1 MGQARLILPLFFM
14 VMMIDGY
21 DLAALPLALPYLVK
35 EMDVAPSAF
44 SGALSAVLVGLGA
57 GALLIGPL
65 GDRFGRRLLIV
76 ASLTLIAAATIG
88 TAFSSTITEFVAW
101 RFFTGL
107 ALGACL
113 PNVTACT
120 AEFALPDRRAATIA
134 LISAGISIGAITA
147 GLITPLLVRLGGW
160 ELIFYAAGA
169 FILVLAVALFLAMP
183 ATDATSRKSDDAPA
197 TRGSIL
203 APLSPRYLP
212 ATALFVAFY
221 TLNVF
226 VLYMIASWLPHL
238 LTVAKLSLD
247 ASSQLTAFFQGG
259 GLVGGLLISWFI
271 DRGRG
276 VAAFLIVYGL
286 AIAAFWAAGAA
297 GASFA
302 IWAGLLLFI
311 GAGASGA
318 PLAIMALSSSFY
330 PAHVYSAAIGLA
342 VAIARLGAIAGP
354 LVGGALVAREYAPQ
368 FFLMICAAPL
378 IVCMALAALSA
389 RIKKAGAV

>member
-1 MGQARLILPLFFM
+1 
-14 VMMIDGY
+14 
-21 DLAALPLALPYLVK
+21 
-35 EMDVAPSAF
+35 MDIAPSAF

-65 GDRFGRRLLIV
+65 GDRFGRRVLIV
-76 ASLTLIAAATIG
+76 GSLLLIAAATIG
-88 TAFSSTITEFVAW
+88 TAFSSTISEFVIW
-101 RFFTGL
+101 RFLTGA

-113 PNVTACT
+113 PNVTAAT
-120 AEFALPDRRAATIA
+120 AEVAAPQRRAATIA

-160 ELIFYAAGA
+160 QLIFHGAGV
-169 FILVLAVALFLAMP
+169 FILLLAAVLFFVMP
-183 ATDATSRKSDDAPA
+183 ASEAATEKAESVAA

-203 APLSPRYLP
+203 APLSARYFP

-226 VLYMIASWLPHL
+226 VLYMIVSWLPHL
-238 LTVAKLSLD
+238 LTTAKLSLE

-276 VAAFLIVYGL
+276 VLAFMVAYGL
-286 AIAAFWAAGAA
+286 AITAFVGTGGA
-297 GASFA
+297 GASA
-302 IWAGLLLFI
+302 LIWAGLLAVI

-342 VAIARLGAIAGP
+342 VAVGRLGAIAGP
-354 LVGGALVAREYAPQ
+354 LVGGRLVEQEYSPQ
-368 FFLMICAAPL
+368 SFLLICAAPL
-378 IVCMALAALSA
+378 LACMALAALSP
-389 RIKKAGAV
+389 RVKKADAA